1 MGRSRVLLAALA
13 SLSLALG
20 AVGTAGAVGTGRA
33 GRAAPAAGAAAA
45 GAGAGAGAVAVA
57 VGSSEAGARAVG
69 LPPVV
74 SHVPTG
80 EEVVFL
86 TIDDGWVHDP
96 AVARTLVDRRIPAAL
111 FLLPG
116 ATSYDTRYFTDL
128 AAQGR
133 VSVENHTVS
142 HPDPTTLDAAGKDA
156 EVCGAGEQLAV
167 AFGKEPKL
175 LRPPYGAVNDDV
187 RLAAKACGVKAL
199 ITWTYDFT
207 TWSETPA
214 TPRLRAGD
222 IVLLHF
228 TPTLGADP
236 QRALDAAK
244 AAGLKPAALMPHLRS
259 AGPVP

>member
-1 MGRSRVLLAALA
+1 MWRSRVVLAALA
-13 SLSLALG
+13 SLSLAVG
-20 AVGTAGAVGTGRA
+20 VVGTAGAVGGAPAPGVAAQAA
-33 GRAAPAAGAAAA
+33 GR
-45 GAGAGAGAVAVA
+45 
-57 VGSSEAGARAVG
+57 SVG

-74 SHVPTG
+74 SHVPTD
-80 EEVVFL
+80 EKVVFI

-96 AVARTLVDRRIPAAL
+96 GVAKTLVEQRIPASL

-116 ATSYDTRYFTDL
+116 ATSYDTSYFTDL
-128 AAQGR
+128 VDQGR
-133 VSVENHTVS
+133 VGVENHTVN
-142 HPDPTTLDAAGKDA
+142 HPDLTTLDAAGKDA
-156 EVCGAGEQLAV
+156 EVCGAEDQLTAT
-167 AFGKEPKL
+167 FGRAPKL

-214 TPRLRAGD
+214 TPQLHSGD

-228 TPTLGADP
+228 TPTLGADL

-244 AAGLKPAALMPHLRS
+244 AAGLKPAALMPHLKS
-259 AGPVP
+259 AGLVP

>member
-1 MGRSRVLLAALA
+1 MWRSRALLAALA

-20 AVGTAGAVGTGRA
+20 AVGTAGAVGGGGEGVPVA
-33 GRAAPAAGAAAA
+33 SSAE
-45 GAGAGAGAVAVA
+45 GAG
-57 VGSSEAGARAVG
+57 SRKVG

-80 EEVVFL
+80 EKVVFI

-96 AVARTLVDRRIPAAL
+96 AVAQTLVDQRIPASL

-116 ATSYDTRYFTDL
+116 ATSYDTQYFTGLVD
-128 AAQGR
+128 QGR
-133 VSVENHTVS
+133 VSVENHTVN
-142 HPDPTTLDAAGKDA
+142 HPDLTALDAAGKDA
-156 EVCGAGEQLAV
+156 EVCGAGEQLTA

-214 TPRLRAGD
+214 TPRLQAGD

-228 TPTLGADP
+228 TPTLGADLK
-236 QRALDAAK
+236 RALDAAK

-259 AGPVP
+259 AGLVR

>member
-1 MGRSRVLLAALA
+1 MWRSRVVLAALA

-20 AVGTAGAVGTGRA
+20 VVGTAGAVGGEEA
-33 GRAAPAAGAAAA
+33 GQAAGSPGAASGRKA
-45 GAGAGAGAVAVA
+45 
-57 VGSSEAGARAVG
+57 G

-74 SHVPTG
+74 SHVPTD
-80 EEVVFL
+80 EKVVFI

-96 AVARTLVDRRIPAAL
+96 AVAQTLVDRRIPASL

-116 ATSYDTRYFTDL
+116 ATSYDTQYFTGL
-128 AAQGR
+128 LEQGR
-133 VSVENHTVS
+133 VSVENHTVN
-142 HPDPTTLDAAGKDA
+142 HPDLTTLDAAGKDA
-156 EVCGAGEQLAV
+156 EVCGAGERLAA
-167 AFGKEPKL
+167 AFGREPKL

-214 TPRLRAGD
+214 TPQLKSGD

-228 TPTLGADP
+228 TPTLGADLR
-236 QRALDAAK
+236 RALDAAK
-244 AAGLKPAALMPHLRS
+244 ASGLKPAALMPHLKS
-259 AGPVP
+259 AGLVP